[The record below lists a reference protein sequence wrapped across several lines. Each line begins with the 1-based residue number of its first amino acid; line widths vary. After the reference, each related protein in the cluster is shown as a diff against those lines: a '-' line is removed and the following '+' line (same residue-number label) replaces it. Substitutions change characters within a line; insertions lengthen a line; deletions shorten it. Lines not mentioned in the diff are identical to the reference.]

1 MNVYQITHVRPD
13 GRDLDRR
20 IDAVMAGGVAWTIDQ
35 VIAALD
41 LSTCGFFVEVWSRPV
56 AVKTATHPISRR
68 KYITTE
74 GDGFPPNNLLNLPR
88 F

>member
-1 MNVYQITHVRPD
+1 MRYQITHVRPD

-20 IDAVMAGGVAWTIDQ
+20 IDAVFAAGVEWKIDQ
-35 VIAALD
+35 VIAAIEQRKA
-41 LSTCGFFVEVWSRPV
+41 GFYVSVNFRTVDVVVRV
-56 AVKTATHPISRR
+56 HPTSYR

-74 GDGFPPNNLLNLPR
+74 GDGFPPNNLLSLPK